1 MIFYYISK
9 GKSMGKKILALDLG
23 ITSLGYSILEELAE
37 HSYRCLDNSVTM
49 RDAPY
54 DKDGNSNQTVYRGQK
69 SQRSLIHKRQMRIK
83 NTARVFER
91 FGILNFDSCLQVQHD
106 NDITDKWKLRAED
119 ALLRPLS
126 PQELFAVMSHM
137 AKHRGYKSI
146 ATEDLLYELEIELGL
161 IEQDISEDE
170 AQKDEKRQVYAALN
184 KVENLK
190 NKYQLETIA
199 QVIHRAVHEGKLHSY
214 RNHDD
219 YEKMI
224 RREDI
229 EDEIETI
236 IKKQCELGAIDL
248 SSSRCL
254 ALIEALHEVITD
266 QVMPENDRSLFGKCA
281 YYPEEVAAPKY
292 SYLYDLFR
300 LYKTVA
306 DLKITN
312 FELETEDREK
322 IIGYFHKKIINGK
335 NIKQITYKEVR
346 KILSLDD
353 HQKIYGKDDE
363 MVIKGRPSARSLI
376 KFFFVSDITKFPT
389 VLKKVSQ
396 HKEGITLFSKVSELI
411 REHKTPKPAIRAIED
426 LLKSYGIEIDKRELL
441 ELIRNKKPGTL
452 SISHR
457 FIIDALPH
465 MVEGKSEKE
474 TKEIL
479 GIKTLEDYSQY
490 PKSLKN
496 LHLGKNN
503 FFEKSQNTINNHA
516 IKSLASWTL
525 QRIADLSWRYG
536 TFDEIVIESARDALP
551 KSIRDAIDKGM
562 REREKEIDKTIDA
575 YKQEFPSIDRK
586 MARKIKLLESQK
598 FMDVYTGNI
607 INIFD
612 LFEGRAD
619 IEHIVPRGLGGLSAN
634 YNLVIAHRDSN
645 MQKSNRLPM
654 DWMNEGNDYVN
665 RVESLFKEHLIS
677 WKKRKNLLAKSLDET
692 YVEVSDT
699 KALRATSY
707 LEALVAENLK
717 MFYPF
722 PTQAHRA
729 NGIAVRN
736 IPGKTTS
743 KARSLLGIKSK
754 SRDTNFHHA
763 EDALILATLN
773 RGWQN
778 RLHRMLKENYGKS
791 EKELKVLWEKFTPH
805 IEGVAIYDYVK
816 EAYERFMSLDE
827 ESLWYRDMFGGRRS
841 VSYWVNKKPL
851 SASSHKDT
859 VYSAKHD
866 VPTLRKSIAGAFEAL
881 GIVKDRH
888 KLDGEDF
895 KKLYEKE
902 IRKKLWLYHI
912 GNLNDPVLR
921 AIDNRADEV
930 VQVLQRYESVDTK
943 KDKELDETFV
953 NELNNI
959 LRNPI
964 DVDGKIVRKTRFVY
978 TKLNAVEIDR
988 GLVETD
994 KNMLGVFIS
1003 KGEKNRVKIERMDVN
1018 NAPELL
1024 KRNSGLKVYLNEM
1037 IYLFNEKKVIHYGCL
1052 RSYVENRKNVA
1063 LFNPRFPANPRSQ
1076 PKMFSTESKIK
1087 QVSVGSATGVIKV
1100 HLDLNGQI
1108 KSYEKFGMISKE
1120 LENDF
1125 LQECGYGSM
1134 EKHPYH

>member
-1 MIFYYISK
+1 MS
-9 GKSMGKKILALDLG
+9 KKILALDLG
-23 ITSLGYSILEELAE
+23 ITSLGYSILEELGE
-37 HSYRCLDNSVTM
+37 HSYSCLDSSVIM

-69 SQRSLIHKRQMRIK
+69 SQRALIHKRQTRIK
-83 NTARVFER
+83 NTAKVFEK
-91 FGILNFDSCLQVQHD
+91 FGILDFASCMLVQHD
-106 NDITDKWKLRAED
+106 NNITDKWRLRAKD
-119 ALLRPLS
+119 ALQRSLS
-126 PQELFAVMSHM
+126 PQELFAIMSHM

-146 ATEDLLYELEIELGL
+146 ATEDLLYELEMELGL
-161 IEQDISEDE
+161 IEEHVNDDE

-190 NKYQLETIA
+190 KQYHSETISE
-199 QVIHRAVHEGKLHSY
+199 VIHRAVQEGKLHSY

-236 IKKQCELGAIDL
+236 IQKQCEFGAL
-248 SSSRCL
+248 KLTSSRCSEF
-254 ALIEALHEVITD
+254 IEALHEVITD
-266 QVMPENDRSLFGKCA
+266 QVMPENDTSLFGKCA
-281 YYPEEVAAPKY
+281 YYPTEIAAPKY

-300 LYKTVA
+300 LYKTVS

-312 FELETEDREK
+312 FEIETEDREK
-322 IIGYFHKKIINGK
+322 IIGYLHQKIKNGK
-335 NIKQITYKEVR
+335 NINQITYKEVR
-346 KILSLDD
+346 KILSLNDN
-353 HQKIYGKDDE
+353 QKIYGKDDDI
-363 MVIKGRPSARSLI
+363 VIKGKSSARSLI
-376 KFFFVSDITKFPT
+376 KFFFLSDIAKFPT
-389 VLKKVSQ
+389 VVQKISQ
-396 HKEGITLFSKVSELI
+396 HEASIDLFGKVSELA
-411 REHKTPKPAIRAIED
+411 REHKTPRPAIDAIEE
-426 LLKSYGIEIDKRELL
+426 LLSLHGIETDKSELL

-452 SISHR
+452 SVSHR

-465 MVEGKSEKE
+465 LQEGKSE
-474 TKEIL
+474 TDIKEIL
-479 GIKTLEDYSQY
+479 GVKISEDYSSY

-496 LHLGKNN
+496 LHLGKDNP
-503 FFEKSQNTINNHA
+503 FEMYQNKINNHA
-516 IKSLASWTL
+516 IKSLGSWIL

-536 TFDEIVIESARDALP
+536 AFDEIIVESARDALP
-551 KSIRDAIDKGM
+551 KSIQEAIDKGM
-562 REREKEIDKTIDA
+562 REREKEIDKIIEA
-575 YKQEFPSIDRK
+575 YKNEFPTIDRK
-586 MARKIKLLESQK
+586 MAKKIKLLESQK
-598 FMDVYTGNI
+598 FMDIYSGDM
-607 INIFD
+607 INISD

-619 IEHIVPRGLGGLSAN
+619 IEHIVPKSLGGLSAD
-634 YNLVIAHRDSN
+634 YNLVIAHRNSN
-645 MQKSNRLPM
+645 MKKSNLLPM
-654 DWMNEGNDYVN
+654 DWLNEDSGYVN

-707 LEALVAENLK
+707 LEALVTENLK

-722 PTQAHRA
+722 QTQAHRA
-729 NGIAVRN
+729 NGVAVRN

-754 SRDTNFHHA
+754 SRDTNFHHV

-778 RLHRMLKENYGKS
+778 RLHRMLKDNYGKS
-791 EKELKVLWEKFTPH
+791 EKELKTLWEKFTPH
-805 IEGVAIYDYVK
+805 IEGVAIGDYVK
-816 EAYERFMSLDE
+816 EAFERFMSMDE

-841 VSYWVNKKPL
+841 ISYWINKKPL

-859 VYSAKHD
+859 VYSAKHA
-866 VPTLRKSIAGAFEAL
+866 VPTLRKSITGAFDGL

-888 KLDGEDF
+888 KLDGEYF
-895 KKLYEKE
+895 KEIYEKE

-921 AIDNRADEV
+921 AIDNRADEI
-930 VQVLQRYESVDTK
+930 VQVLHRYENGDIK

-1003 KGEKNRVKIERMDVN
+1003 KAENNRVKIERMDVN
-1018 NAPELL
+1018 NAPKLL

-1052 RSYVENRKNVA
+1052 RSYVEKTGNSKLVA
-1063 LFNPRFPANPRSQ
+1063 LFNPRFPASPKSQ
-1076 PKMFSTESKIK
+1076 PKMFSTGSQIK

-1100 HLDLNGQI
+1100 HLDLSGQI

-1120 LENDF
+1120 LENEF

-1134 EKHPYH
+1134 EKHPDH